1 MSLDSDVRKRIDMN
15 GEISSD
21 KDQMVSISDTS
32 MKAAVD
38 FRHNRKWLLF
48 NTHLNAVLY
57 SSCFWVQVG
66 VLPVR
71 ESNLFTNFVSHKAEI
86 ELSRIKSGC

>member
-15 GEISSD
+15 GEFSSD
-21 KDQMVSISDTS
+21 KDQMVSFSDTS
-32 MKAAVD
+32 MKTVVD
-38 FRHNRKWLLF
+38 FKHNRKWLLF

-57 SSCFWVQVG
+57 SSCFWVQLG

-71 ESNLFTNFVSHKAEI
+71 EYNLFTNFVLYKAEV
-86 ELSRIKSGC
+86 ELSCRAT